1 MAESTLSLDF
11 SELRSEIAYAL
22 GYRRSFRRH
31 GQIDKSGNHV
41 TLDSST
47 TSRSWPEWAT
57 AGRLHWYT
65 SSTETWTTTNVT
77 SRTSDTVLLV
87 SDTSTTLTDATEWLL
102 TPWSQEEE
110 DDIGACIDSGLRQ
123 FYYPPPLQG
132 EGNVSHNWSFLEP
145 EFTFTIFADY
155 SETTGETVAYGT
167 YDSTLDYTPV
177 SIDAGS
183 QVFRPEMVGQTFV
196 ANDESEYEIVG
207 YVSSTQ
213 IIVSGDASGET
224 DTEVYSITTD
234 AIFRLPD
241 EHAGFTSDIS
251 FSESDNSYYSI
262 ERTSANRILS
272 LRQQNLG
279 QISPSARPLYAA
291 EVPIRASD
299 TRAFRTSGNAVRGLR
314 YELHVWPG
322 PNGTFTMHAT
332 HNELQDTTSM
342 NDFPM
347 GGMAHGETILASCLA
362 AAELKVEDKKG
373 IHWQTYMERLRA
385 SVHRDRVQF
394 TPSKFGYNGDKSDSR
409 GQANRYYKPAT
420 YNSVEYFGD

>member
-41 TLDSST
+41 TLDSAT

-65 SSTETWTTTNVT
+65 SSTESRTPTNVT
-77 SRTSDTVLLV
+77 SRASDTVLLV
-87 SDTSTTLTDATEWLL
+87 ADTSTTLTDATEWLL
-102 TPWSQEEE
+102 TPWSQEE
-110 DDIGACIDSGLRQ
+110 DDDVGACIDSGLRQ

-155 SETTGETVAYGT
+155 SEATGETVTCSAHN
-167 YDSTLDYTPV
+167 STLDYTTV
-177 SIDAGS
+177 TINAGS

-196 ANDESEYEIVG
+196 ASDDVEFEIVG
-207 YVSSTQ
+207 YVSSAA
-213 IIVSGDASGET
+213 ILVAGNASGKAG
-224 DTEVYSITTD
+224 VYSITTN

-262 ERTSANRILS
+262 ERTSINRILS
-272 LRQQNLG
+272 LRQQNMG

-322 PNGTFTMHAT
+322 PNGTYTMHAT

-342 NDFPM
+342 NDYPM
-347 GGMAHGETILASCLA
+347 GGMAHGETILSSCLA
-362 AAELKVEDKKG
+362 AAELKIEDQKG
-373 IHWQTYMERLRA
+373 IHWLNFVERLRA

-394 TPSKFGYNGDKSDSR
+394 TPTKFGYNGDKSDSR
-409 GQANRYYKPAT
+409 GQYSRYYKPAT

>member
-41 TLDSST
+41 TLDSAT

-65 SSTETWTTTNVT
+65 SSTESWTTANVT

-123 FYYPPPLQG
+123 FYYPPPIPG
-132 EGNVSHNWSFLEP
+132 EGNVAHNWSFLEP
-145 EFTFTIFADY
+145 EFTFSIFGDY
-155 SETTGETVAYGT
+155 SETTGETVTCSAHT
-167 YDSTLDYTPV
+167 STLDYTTV
-177 SIDAGS
+177 TINAGS

-196 ANDESEYEIVG
+196 ANDDVEFEIVG
-207 YVSSTQ
+207 YISSPAA
-213 IIVSGDASGET
+213 ILVAGNASGKAG
-224 DTEVYSITTD
+224 VYSITTN

-262 ERTSANRILS
+262 ERTSINRILS

-299 TRAFRTSGNAVRGLR
+299 TRAFRTSGTAVRGLR
-314 YELHVWPG
+314 YELHIWPG

-332 HNELQDTTSM
+332 HNELQDTASM
-342 NDFPM
+342 NDYPM

-373 IHWQTYMERLRA
+373 IHWQTFMERLRA

-394 TPSKFGYNGDKSDSR
+394 TPTKFGYNGDKSDSR